1 MTDTMKPKLRAVDV
15 RPFHDGGR
23 SLLLLRD
30 PLRLSD
36 LTVVMPQALAPLLA
50 MLDGSRAVDELR
62 AALLV
67 RTGLDVP
74 QEVIHQLLEHLDN
87 ALLLDNERYARS
99 YQQAVQHYRTAPARE
114 MALAG
119 DGYPAEPDALRRL
132 LDGYL
137 AAVDGDGISSV
148 TGDAIVGLISPHI
161 DYQRGGPT
169 YARVWKAAA
178 AAVRAAELVII
189 FGTDH
194 NGHHSLIT
202 PTRQNYATPYGVLP
216 TAREVVDA
224 LAAAVG
230 EETAFSEEINHR
242 GEHSIELAAVW
253 LHHMRAGEPCALVP
267 ILCGSFHR
275 FIEDG
280 RSPAEDATLNAAL
293 DVLRATAAGRRTL
306 VVAAADLAHVG
317 PAFGDPFPI
326 DYVRYLRLQAADE
339 MLIQTILRADAE
351 AFYQMVAREGN
362 QRNICGVPPIYMT
375 LRMLA
380 EGSAGILTGYE
391 RCPADTRNTS
401 FVSICGVVFHHVP
414 MLG

>member
-1 MTDTMKPKLRAVDV
+1 MIDTMKPKLRAVDV
-15 RPFHDGGR
+15 RPFQDGGR
-23 SLLLLRD
+23 SLLLVRD

-74 QEVIHQLLEHLDN
+74 QEIIHQLLEHLDN

-99 YQQAVQHYRTAPARE
+99 YQQAVQRYRTAPARE
-114 MALAG
+114 MTLAG
-119 DGYPAEPDALRRL
+119 DGYPADPSELRHL

-137 AAVDGDGISSV
+137 AAIGGDNMSTATSGSV
-148 TGDAIVGLISPHI
+148 VGLISPHI

-169 YARVWKAAA
+169 YAQVWHAAA

-194 NGHHSLIT
+194 NGQRSLLT

-216 TAREVVDA
+216 TARDVVDA
-224 LAAAVG
+224 VAAAVG
-230 EETAFSEEINHR
+230 EEAAFCEEINHR
-242 GEHSIELAAVW
+242 GEHSIELATVW
-253 LHHMRAGEPCALVP
+253 LHHMRGGEPCALVP
-267 ILCGSFHR
+267 ILCGSFHH
-275 FIEDG
+275 FIEEG
-280 RSPAEDATLNAAL
+280 RSPKEDATLNAAL
-293 DVLRATAAGRRTL
+293 EALRAATAGRRVL
-306 VVAAADLAHVG
+306 IVAAADLAHVG
-317 PAFGDPFPI
+317 PAFGDPFAV

-339 MLIQTILRADAE
+339 MLIQTILHPDAE

-380 EGSAGILTGYE
+380 EDSVGVLTGYE
-391 RCPADTRNTS
+391 RCPADAQRTS
-401 FVSICGVVFHHVP
+401 FVSICGVVFHNVR

>member
-1 MTDTMKPKLRAVDV
+1 MTNTMKPKLRVVDV

-23 SLLLLRD
+23 PLLLLRD

-50 MLDGSRAVDELR
+50 MLDGSREVDELH

-74 QEVIHQLLEHLDN
+74 REIIHQLLEHLDN
-87 ALLLDNERYARS
+87 ALLLDNERYAHS
-99 YQQAVQHYRTAPARE
+99 YQQAVQRYRTAPARD

-137 AAVDGDGISSV
+137 AAAGQDGTSTV
-148 TGDAIVGLISPHI
+148 TGGTVVGLISPHI

-169 YARVWKAAA
+169 YAQVWQAAA

-194 NGHHSLIT
+194 NGHRSLIT
-202 PTRQNYATPYGVLP
+202 PTRQNYATPYGILP

-224 LAAAVG
+224 VATAIG
-230 EETAFSEEINHR
+230 EEAAFCEEINHR

-253 LHHMRAGEPCALVP
+253 LHHMRGGEPCALVP
-267 ILCGSFHR
+267 ILCGSFHQ
-275 FIEDG
+275 FIEDR
-280 RSPAEDATLNAAL
+280 RSPAEDSTLNAAL
-293 DVLRATAAGRRTL
+293 ETLRTATAGRRTL

-317 PAFGDPFPI
+317 PAFGDPFPV

-339 MLIQTILRADAE
+339 MLLQTVLRVDAE
-351 AFYQMVAREGN
+351 AFYQMVAHEGN
-362 QRNICGVPPIYMT
+362 QRNICGLPPIYMT

-380 EGSAGILTGYE
+380 EGSVGVLTGYA
-391 RCPADTRNTS
+391 RCPADAQNTS
-401 FVSICGVVFHHVP
+401 FVSICGVVFHNVS

>member
-1 MTDTMKPKLRAVDV
+1 MSDTLRPKLRAVDV
-15 RPFHDGGR
+15 RPFQDGGR
-23 SLLLLRD
+23 SLLLVRD

-36 LTVVMPQALAPLLA
+36 LTIVVSQALAPLLA

-74 QEVIHQLLEHLDN
+74 QEIIQQLLEHLDN
-87 ALLLDNERYARS
+87 ALLLDNERYAHS
-99 YQQAVQHYRTAPARE
+99 YRQAVQRYRTAPARE

-119 DGYPAEPDALRRL
+119 DGYPAEPSELRRL

-137 AAVDGDGISSV
+137 AAIGGDSTSTATSGTV
-148 TGDAIVGLISPHI
+148 VGLISPHI

-169 YARVWKAAA
+169 YAQVWRAAA
-178 AAVRAAELVII
+178 AAVRAAELVIL

-194 NGHHSLIT
+194 NGYRSLIT

-216 TAREVVDA
+216 TAREVVEA
-224 LAAAVG
+224 VAAAIG
-230 EETAFSEEINHR
+230 EETAFCEEINHR
-242 GEHSIELAAVW
+242 GEHSIELATVW
-253 LHHMRAGEPCALVP
+253 LHHMRGGEPCALVP
-267 ILCGSFHR
+267 ILCGSFQH
-275 FIEDG
+275 FIEEG

-293 DVLRATAAGRRTL
+293 EALRATIAGRRAL
-306 VVAAADLAHVG
+306 VAAAADLAHVG
-317 PAFGDPFPI
+317 PAFGDPFPV

-362 QRNICGVPPIYMT
+362 RRNICGVPPIYMT

-380 EGSAGILTGYE
+380 EGSVGVLTGYE
-391 RCPADTRNTS
+391 RCPADAQNTS
-401 FVSICGVVFHHVP
+401 FVSICGVVFHNVP